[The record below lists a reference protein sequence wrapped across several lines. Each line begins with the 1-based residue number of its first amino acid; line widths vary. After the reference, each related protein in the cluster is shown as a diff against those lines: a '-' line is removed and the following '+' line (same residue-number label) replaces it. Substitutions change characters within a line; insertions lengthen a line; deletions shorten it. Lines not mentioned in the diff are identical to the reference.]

1 MTGGKSYTRPAPKYV
16 ESGLLNGRFPDF
28 PFRSADMVPF
38 RQLRRRCTYISKQ
51 HTYIRQ
57 SMPFLAFDCPAQQY
71 PVFPIPHFA
80 SLTHFSW
87 SVMKI
92 LTARRACVLSAAWI
106 LDGLVRF
113 LEFELSEPVH
123 SSRFRSSSVVRS
135 HGLRAA
141 SNYGTCW
148 FSR

>member
-1 MTGGKSYTRPAPKYV
+1 
-16 ESGLLNGRFPDF
+16 
-28 PFRSADMVPF
+28 
-38 RQLRRRCTYISKQ
+38 
-51 HTYIRQ
+51 
-57 SMPFLAFDCPAQQY
+57 MPFLALTVQHNSTLF
-71 PVFPIPHFA
+71 FPIPHFA

-92 LTARRACVLSAAWI
+92 LTARRARVLSAAWI
-106 LDGLVRF
+106 LDGPVRF

-141 SNYGTCW
+141 SNFGTRCL
-148 FSR
+148 SR